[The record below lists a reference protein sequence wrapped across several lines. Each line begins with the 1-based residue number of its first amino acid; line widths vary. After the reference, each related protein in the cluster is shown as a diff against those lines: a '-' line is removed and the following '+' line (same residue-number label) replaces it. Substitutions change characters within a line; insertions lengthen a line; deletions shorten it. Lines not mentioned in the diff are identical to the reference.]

1 MKTNQILG
9 IAGGALMAIG
19 VFLPLVS
26 LGGLMSFSLWD
37 AKAYGG
43 LMGAMAYILPILGIA
58 AAVTGFMGGKQKSM
72 ISMAAGALGLLLF
85 LVATEFRFGGAG
97 IGLWLIIVG
106 CILAIVGGVMGMKQ
120 PA

>member
-26 LGGLMSFSLWD
+26 FMGMSMSLWD
-37 AKAYGG
+37 AKAAGG
-43 LMGAMAYILPILGIA
+43 LVGAMAYILPVLGIA

-72 ISMAAGALGLLLF
+72 MSMAAGALGLILF

-97 IGLWLIIVG
+97 IGLWLIILG